1 MTIFFHYIKNLLWNK
16 KVSWMLKF
24 ICGTIDAIQEYLFNS
39 VEKICS
45 RWPWKKKTAM
55 TEQPVITIT
64 QLN

>member
-1 MTIFFHYIKNLLWNK
+1 MDVKVYLWN
-16 KVSWMLKF
+16 
-24 ICGTIDAIQEYLFNS
+24 IDAIQEYLFNS

-64 QLN
+64 QFN